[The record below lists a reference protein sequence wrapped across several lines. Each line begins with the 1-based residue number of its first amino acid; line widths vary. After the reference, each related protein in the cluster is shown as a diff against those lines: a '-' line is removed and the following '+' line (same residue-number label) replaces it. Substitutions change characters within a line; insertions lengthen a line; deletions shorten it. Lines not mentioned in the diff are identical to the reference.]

1 MADLGSKIIS
11 SNYQKLLQISSS
23 GEVSDGTGSAFPLK
37 FNRIGV
43 GINHDPVL
51 GYSLFVDGAISAST
65 LSVNP
70 GTIFIGQTTM
80 SQNSDGGL
88 TFRDSASN
96 ELGAFQGDGFFVL
109 SSSLANGGITKPLF
123 SMTRQV
129 GSVQDN
135 NVMQVDVKSLKFI
148 QGTVGQHGQWKLGS
162 VGSGSA
168 KSADFF
174 INNSFTGGPGTNPAI
189 YITGSG
195 TNYVGL
201 GSFSNS
207 TNRLDV
213 SGSLLVSGP
222 KGHITASGNISASGI
237 ITAEGLVISDD
248 FSLTDDLTVG
258 GNITASGNI
267 SASGTTHTFGEVTID
282 ATHLF
287 PTPDNGLALGK
298 VGNEWADLF
307 LNAGGVI
314 NFNND
319 MTITHLLAGNNL
331 AIAGGSLS
339 ASGDFGVTGNA
350 TLGDAAADTHTITG
364 KTSFVGN
371 ITASG
376 NISSSGNINALTGT
390 GSFGQI
396 HQLDNQK
403 ILIGTGNDLQIS
415 HNGSDSFIIDTG
427 TGDLIVRAA
436 TDFKV
441 QATSTNEDMIKA
453 IKDGGVELY
462 HNNAKKL
469 ETEAGGIDVTGHIT
483 ASGNISG
490 SGTGSFEAG
499 GVFGGNVGIGTSS
512 PVSTLHVEQG
522 DIRINTADDA
532 TQALRFSD
540 TGTTKAQI
548 QYIDDGETLNI
559 LTGGSTNAIEITNTQ
574 GVKFSSH
581 ITASGNISASGTIIA
596 NAITLPNNAI
606 SGDKVEGGT
615 IAAITITD
623 LTATS
628 LNVTHLT
635 SSFITSST
643 IVTEG
648 SNTFGDTIADT
659 HTFNGHITASG
670 NISASGTG
678 IIGGNVLVGGS
689 SLTNPQSWGKN
700 LQVINSGANGSSISV
715 MDSNNEYSIA
725 TYQGNLHISDGT
737 AERISILSDGKV
749 GIGVNNPTTALQVE
763 GNISG
768 ANAAGSMLLDLKSA
782 ASSTDHDAGIRFYK
796 QDTLKASVG
805 YNAGT
810 DTVNLNYGGFDNTH
824 LNIDSS
830 GNVGIGI
837 SSPQSL
843 LHIKDSDHTAFRI
856 DSSGGTD
863 KDTTI
868 RFSGSAQTWDAKQY
882 AQGSVN
888 DGQYGFHIV
897 DVTNSK
903 FPFSIQP
910 NNASKTLVLSGSN
923 VGIGT
928 STPTKALEVVG
939 DISASGDIFVGDD
952 LFIADAG
959 VINYNN
965 SEIEIKHDGP
975 RLVISG
981 SGATELQ
988 VEGISDL
995 NGAVDIDGGDLTVG
1009 SALQLTSGGVF
1020 TFGSGLDNGRITW
1033 GSEFAS
1039 LYGLADNKLRLGSFN
1054 VQGVL
1059 TISSSTENT
1068 MVISGS
1074 NVGIGTSD
1082 PTKTL
1087 TVEGEISASNDL
1099 TIDDGTRS
1107 LLYDVSAHKLKFGG
1121 ANAEITA
1128 GGYNL
1133 KFIANTDGAGATDG
1147 FIFTT
1152 GSDAIPLMKM
1162 QTNGNIG
1169 IGTTSPGEALE
1180 VIGNISASVTSTG
1193 SFGHIT
1199 TDGRVDVGS
1208 RLNVSNAVSNFHSL
1222 NVGGGYGATGVSIS
1236 TAGAIQMNNKL
1247 TVDGDISGSA
1257 DSTGSF
1263 GRVDTVD
1270 GSIFGNRYVL
1280 STQTIAAAGDAQG
1293 NATLVDVD
1301 GGSTVFVTGG
1311 DDAKGVR
1318 LPVVADSIIGQ
1329 TFTIHNTATSAL
1341 KVYPGSGD
1349 KILPAADN
1357 TAIEIAG
1364 SAAVIVTHFSAD
1376 GFVGYEPA
1384 VIVSD

>member
-1 MADLGSKIIS
+1 MATYDFRI
-11 SNYQKLLQISSS
+11 LLETVEGRKTSY
-23 GEVSDGTGSAFPLK
+23 VSQS
-37 FNRIGV
+37 
-43 GINHDPVL
+43 
-51 GYSLFVDGAISAST
+51 FVDTSTDLVLSAS
-65 LSVNP
+65 
-70 GTIFIGQTTM
+70 
-80 SQNSDGGL
+80 
-88 TFRDSASN
+88 
-96 ELGAFQGDGFFVL
+96 
-109 SSSLANGGITKPLF
+109 
-123 SMTRQV
+123 QV
-129 GSVQDN
+129 Y
-135 NVMQVDVKSLKFI
+135 
-148 QGTVGQHGQWKLGS
+148 HR
-162 VGSGSA
+162 
-168 KSADFF
+168 
-174 INNSFTGGPGTNPAI
+174 
-189 YITGSG
+189 ITGSVSCSYEDSTIFNG
-195 TNYVGL
+195 TIHNPSAGL
-201 GSFSNS
+201 TTSSFKDNTILSASLTGSLDTGSIVFTS
-207 TNRLDV
+207 TNTDYDRLKRYMFIGDKVCNVLGLPSDQWIYVDQLRFPADEESNYIEGNITAQNISVTDTFKFASSANLNSDV
-213 SGSLLVSGP
+213 PILIDTVSDRYIKFIDTRDVPEVALKIGYNDSKDYYEISGSPSSNLKIG
-222 KGHITASGNISASGI
+222 GIS
-237 ITAEGLVISDD
+237 E
-248 FSLTDDLTVG
+248 LTTT
-258 GNITASGNI
+258 NITASGGISSSITSTGSFGRVEASVISGDTGVFTNDLKIKSSGGTLFFAEGTGDEVRIQGSLNQLTFFSGSSRVMKVTGDGAGNPLVGIGDFGATADPPKALTVQGDI
-267 SASGTTHTFGEVTID
+267 SASG
-282 ATHLF
+282 
-287 PTPDNGLALGK
+287 
-298 VGNEWADLF
+298 DLF
-307 LNAGGVI
+307 I
-314 NFNND
+314 Q
-319 MTITHLLAGNNL
+319 
-331 AIAGGSLS
+331 GS
-339 ASGDFGVTGNA
+339 
-350 TLGDAAADTHTITG
+350 
-364 KTSFVGN
+364 
-371 ITASG
+371 ITA
-376 NISSSGNINALTGT
+376 T
-390 GSFGQI
+390 
-396 HQLDNQK
+396 
-403 ILIGTGNDLQIS
+403 
-415 HNGSDSFIIDTG
+415 
-427 TGDLIVRAA
+427 
-436 TDFKV
+436 
-441 QATSTNEDMIKA
+441 A
-453 IKDGGVELY
+453 I
-462 HNNAKKL
+462 
-469 ETEAGGIDVTGHIT
+469 T
-483 ASGNISG
+483 
-490 SGTGSFEAG
+490 
-499 GVFGGNVGIGTSS
+499 
-512 PVSTLHVEQG
+512 
-522 DIRINTADDA
+522 
-532 TQALRFSD
+532 
-540 TGTTKAQI
+540 
-548 QYIDDGETLNI
+548 
-559 LTGGSTNAIEITNTQ
+559 
-574 GVKFSSH
+574 SSH
-581 ITASGNISASGTIIA
+581 ITSSTLVTSGSNIF
-596 NAITLPNNAI
+596 
-606 SGDKVEGGT
+606 GDE
-615 IAAITITD
+615 ITD
-623 LTATS
+623 
-628 LNVTHLT
+628 THK
-635 SSFITSST
+635 
-643 IVTEG
+643 
-648 SNTFGDTIADT
+648 
-659 HTFNGHITASG
+659 FNGHITASG
-670 NISASGTG
+670 NISSSGT
-678 IIGGNVLVGGS
+678 IVSKIYNAIQGGNGS
-689 SLTNPQSWGKN
+689 AQGLRFDNTTHTGLFGHGNFASLM
-700 LQVINSGANGSSISV
+700 AAESV
-715 MDSNNEYSIA
+715 TIHIDSNNNGTGEYFNVVKNQKLVGQI
-725 TYQGNLHISDGT
+725 TNELFRVQ
-737 AERISILSDGKV
+737 EDGKV
-749 GIGVNNPTTALQVE
+749 GIGTT
-763 GNISG
+763 
-768 ANAAGSMLLDLKSA
+768 
-782 ASSTDHDAGIRFYK
+782 
-796 QDTLKASVG
+796 
-805 YNAGT
+805 
-810 DTVNLNYGGFDNTH
+810 
-824 LNIDSS
+824 
-830 GNVGIGI
+830 
-837 SSPQSL
+837 SPLSN
-843 LHIKDSDHTAFRI
+843 LHIKKDDHASFRI

-868 RFSGSAQTWDAKQY
+868 RFTGSAQTWDVKQY
-882 AQGSVN
+882 AQGSVS

-897 DVTNSK
+897 DITNSK